1 MHAAL
6 SIVYVIAIYFPLI
19 SFKLL
24 KTVYLRRAYYKYI
37 RYKNAF
43 KCLPQKDI
51 GVFVLNIGYGTTLR
65 TYEPFW
71 VWLATSRHL
80 AARKEGRK
88 EGAVYASH

>member
-1 MHAAL
+1 MHVAL
-6 SIVYVIAIYFPLI
+6 SYSIRDCHIFFPLI

-24 KTVYLRRAYYKYI
+24 KTVYLRRAYYM
-37 RYKNAF
+37 RYKNVF
-43 KCLPQKDI
+43 KSLPQKDI
-51 GVFVLNIGYGTTLR
+51 RVFVLNIGYGTTLR